1 MIYNSALF
9 NNCSAFSNHNDLFR
23 PFEKIISTKELS
35 RFQKNISWYNFFSEK
50 YKNVKIEKSQK
61 GCSVRFRV
69 SVLSMTIFNPKSQAK
84 KESKKGKRER
94 DQKEIKGGVSL
105 GHCGRSF
112 VIERSWVRIQTQDAR
127 IIIFDKYLFQ
137 NCRLKRIAHLDKI
150 EERERKTV

>member
-112 VIERSWVRIQTQDAR
+112 VIERSWVRIQTQDHNFWQ
-127 IIIFDKYLFQ
+127 IFVSKLTFEENRPFGQ
-137 NCRLKRIAHLDKI
+137 NRRKRMNRL
-150 EERERKTV
+150 RER